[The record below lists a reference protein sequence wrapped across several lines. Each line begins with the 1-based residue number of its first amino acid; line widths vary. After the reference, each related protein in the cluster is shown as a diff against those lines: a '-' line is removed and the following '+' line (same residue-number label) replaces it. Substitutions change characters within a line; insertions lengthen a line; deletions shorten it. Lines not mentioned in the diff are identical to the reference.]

1 MDNSIFMHIFTASD
15 HTGYDKL
22 GLGLRP
28 IFLRFHVM
36 PQVAT
41 LFDVCYEIQVPP
53 VLESEVHID

>member
-1 MDNSIFMHIFTASD
+1 MHIFTAGY
-15 HTGYDKL
+15 HTGYDEL
-22 GLGLRP
+22 GLSLRP

-41 LFDVCYEIQVPP
+41 LFDVSYEIQVPP